1 MGVLA
6 AILAGVGLV
15 GGIAW
20 AAQRAQQGRIAALQA
35 AAERM
40 GWGFRD
46 AVPFETI
53 PDLERFELFREG
65 RSKKL
70 TNLMT
75 SPAGDPR
82 GVVFEY
88 TYTTGGGKSQQT
100 HRQTVLY
107 VTSDALRLPVFSL
120 RPQHFLHSIG
130 KMFGYQDIDIER
142 HPTFSE
148 MFVLRGENEF
158 AVRAAFTER
167 PIEFFEQRRGVCA
180 AGTGRELLLWR
191 AGRRVAPD
199 EIEPFV
205 NEAFDLARRFSQPT
219 SG

>member
-6 AILAGVGLV
+6 AILAGAGLI

-20 AAQRAQQGRIAALQA
+20 AAHRAQQGRIAALQG

-65 RSKKL
+65 RAKKL

-120 RPQHFLHSIG
+120 RPQNFLHSIG

-205 NEAFDLARRFSQPT
+205 NEAFDLARRFSQQAT
-219 SG
+219 G